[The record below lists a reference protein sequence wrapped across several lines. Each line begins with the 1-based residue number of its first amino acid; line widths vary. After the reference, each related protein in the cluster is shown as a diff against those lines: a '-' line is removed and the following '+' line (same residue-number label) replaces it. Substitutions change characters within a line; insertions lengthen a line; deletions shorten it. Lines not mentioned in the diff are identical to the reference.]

1 MDVGVGMC
9 AGVET
14 GAGVAAVAGV
24 GVAVNVDVGGGAVVE
39 ASEPITSKNGVVV
52 GCSAAV
58 DSAGAV
64 MVN

>member
-24 GVAVNVDVGGGAVVE
+24 GVAVNVDVGGGGVVGPW
-39 ASEPITSKNGVVV
+39 EPVPRKNGVVV
-52 GCSAAV
+52 GVSAAV
-58 DSAGAV
+58 DSDGAR